1 MNNFNKINKNDIKYI
16 NEVTLNTN
24 LIQTLNNTYIVKDI
38 SNLEYNN
45 YLKVKNMSLPIL
57 LPLEIKKENNHTYFL
72 YNYYENKEDMLSN
85 YESMLNTVKVLFSK
99 SSHII
104 PIPKITE
111 FKYKKLA
118 VISND
123 RFNMLE
129 IKIRQQEMNPVKN
142 DFSWIYLSKYH
153 IILDLKYE
161 IYKMIKRLKTETKDI
176 EVGINHG
183 YPTLTHF
190 YNYKFIGY
198 KYIKEGIIENDIYKI
213 YLDMDSLDVN
223 HFEIIN
229 KYIKTDI
236 GKKYFKLMVMF
247 SYLLM
252 LDIEND
258 LLICNKYL
266 SLTTK
271 ISKFLT
277 QFKDY
282 K

>member
-1 MNNFNKINKNDIKYI
+1 MNNFNKINENDIKYI
-16 NEVTLNTN
+16 NDITLNTK
-24 LIQTLNNTYIVKDI
+24 LIQTINNTYIVKDI
-38 SNLEYNN
+38 SLIEYNN
-45 YLKVKNMSLPIL
+45 YLKVKNMSLSILEPI
-57 LPLEIKKENNHTYFL
+57 EIKKENNHIYFL
-72 YNYYENKEDMLSN
+72 YNYYENKEDILSN
-85 YESMLNTVKVLFSK
+85 YESMLNTIKTLFDK

-104 PIPKITE
+104 PTPKITG

-129 IKIRQQEMNPVKN
+129 IKIRQIETNPAKN

-183 YPTLTHF
+183 YPTLSHF
-190 YNYKFIGY
+190 YNYKFLGY
-198 KYIKEGIIENDIYKI
+198 KYIKEGVLENDLYKI
-213 YLDMDSLDVN
+213 YLDMDSLDIN
-223 HFEIIN
+223 HYEIIN

-252 LDIEND
+252 LDIKED
-258 LLICNKYL
+258 VITCNKYL
-266 SLTTK
+266 SITSK
-271 ISKFLT
+271 ISRFLS
-277 QFKDY
+277 QFKNY